1 MGYCYGRR
9 SKRRL
14 CDEVHLNLGYRL
26 LCRLGLDGS
35 APDHATLSK
44 VRHGGFRE
52 AELFRRVFERVVE
65 TCMGA
70 GLVGGEGFAADALVI
85 EADASYALRIGGP
98 VLPPKRANPSTATR
112 PVREYLAALN
122 SARARRKGTARAPG
136 RGARFSQVALP
147 HRPRR
152 SLDVQGLAQ
161 GYLVDLRRATMV
173 DVAATPARR
182 TAEVASIPLMIERT
196 RERFG
201 LMPSRLAGDAAC
213 GTGLLACDV
222 VRPVCAGAAARTAG
236 LARRS
241 PGSRPRGRARAG
253 AAARQ
258 HAGVQALR
266 TRAAHGG
273 DAGRAPEAK
282 PGAQAPAAARPDW
295 GRRRVPARRRRPEPP
310 TARPKPSRAASDER
324 DGPGLSRPQDPKR

>member
-1 MGYCYGRR
+1 MIRMLLMGYCYGRR

-65 TCMGA
+65 TYMGA

-122 SARARRKGTARAPG
+122 AARARRKGNSPSAWPG
-136 RGARFSQVALP
+136 S
-147 HRPRR
+147 
-152 SLDVQGLAQ
+152 
-161 GYLVDLRRATMV
+161 
-173 DVAATPARR
+173 
-182 TAEVASIPLMIERT
+182 PLQ
-196 RERFG
+196 
-201 LMPSRLAGDAAC
+201 PSRSPSPTPPQLG
-213 GTGLLACDV
+213 
-222 VRPVCAGAAARTAG
+222 RP
-236 LARRS
+236 
-241 PGSRPRGRARAG
+241 RARARLPRG
-253 AAARQ
+253 PDAGYHGERRGHASAAHRRGGLHPLDDRAHAR
-258 HAGVQALR
+258 ALR
-266 TRAAHGG
+266 AH
-273 DAGRAPEAK
+273 AV
-282 PGAQAPAAARPDW
+282 PAC
-295 GRRRVPARRRRPEPP
+295 RRRGLRHGPAR
-310 TARPKPSRAASDER
+310 
-324 DGPGLSRPQDPKR
+324 L